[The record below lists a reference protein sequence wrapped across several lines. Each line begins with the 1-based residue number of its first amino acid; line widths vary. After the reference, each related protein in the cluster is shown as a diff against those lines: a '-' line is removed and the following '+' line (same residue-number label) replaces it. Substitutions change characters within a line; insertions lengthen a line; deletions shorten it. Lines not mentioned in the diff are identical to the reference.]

1 MFVLAARGCFH
12 QRIERFSARLTRS
25 KKKKKKK
32 RKEASLVFRFS
43 KFLKARSKPPFSRS
57 SLSLEWNS
65 ATTENRSRHPVRRER
80 THAHSHHPAIE
91 AELIAL
97 YLIKPRIISL
107 TRADLYSSFLP
118 LQQQASLPSFT
129 IFHLHPCAR
138 GWRNRSR
145 GSTVS
150 PLVRQP
156 AGFSCTS
163 LFLFLFFSFSL
174 FLSLS
179 FLLTPEHPS
188 VASTHTIVAI
198 TATATDT
205 FPPSK
210 NKDLPAHMTP
220 DSAFPVF
227 LSRNLPSVCVRSIV
241 FFLSLFL
248 DHSPPI
254 DNSFYISIRSADNVY
269 TSTIDVLFVFPR
281 FLVSFSSAYLCVKLY
296 RY

>member
-1 MFVLAARGCFH
+1 MRSRARTLLLEKPREKSCFTLSWFPAPTRG
-12 QRIERFSARLTRS
+12 QTRRYVRVYGSFQNVRTRRERLFSPENRTIFRAVNAF

-174 FLSLS
+174 SRFFLRQNIRLWRQHIPSSLS
-179 FLLTPEHPS
+179 PPLLQTLFRP
-188 VASTHTIVAI
+188 AKTKTFRHTWRPI
-198 TATATDT
+198 
-205 FPPSK
+205 P
-210 NKDLPAHMTP
+210 
-220 DSAFPVF
+220 
-227 LSRNLPSVCVRSIV
+227 R
-241 FFLSLFL
+241 SLFSCREICHPCAC
-248 DHSPPI
+248 D
-254 DNSFYISIRSADNVY
+254 R
-269 TSTIDVLFVFPR
+269 LFFFCR
-281 FLVSFSSAYLCVKLY
+281 CF
-296 RY
+296 

>member
-25 KKKKKKK
+25 KKKKK

-156 AGFSCTS
+156 AAFSCTS

-174 FLSLS
+174 SRFFLRQNIRLWRQHIPSSLS
-179 FLLTPEHPS
+179 PPLLQTLFRP
-188 VASTHTIVAI
+188 AKTKTFRHTWRPI
-198 TATATDT
+198 
-205 FPPSK
+205 P
-210 NKDLPAHMTP
+210 
-220 DSAFPVF
+220 
-227 LSRNLPSVCVRSIV
+227 R
-241 FFLSLFL
+241 SLFSCREICHPCACDRL
-248 DHSPPI
+248 FFFFVVVSRSL
-254 DNSFYISIRSADNVY
+254 NSHR
-269 TSTIDVLFVFPR
+269 
-281 FLVSFSSAYLCVKLY
+281 
-296 RY
+296 